1 MTIANKITLS
11 RIALIPVALILLFI
25 PQLQTEISGFFQ
37 ITIAQLT
44 FSILFIIASLTDFL
58 DGYLARK
65 RNEVT
70 TFGKFLD
77 PIADKILVFT
87 ALIFL
92 PVFPFWQTQFSVK
105 ISGIY
110 LFLLFYLVSVLLIL
124 TREFLV
130 TAARLVAVGQNKV
143 VAAAWLGKVKTAFTL
158 VALIWL
164 LFNGFGLDNM
174 LFSYFP
180 IISFSLILISVIFTI
195 WSGMQYIWQL
205 REEIFKSV

>member
-11 RIALIPVALILLFI
+11 RIALIPVSLILLFVPSLQAEI
-25 PQLQTEISGFFQ
+25 PGFFQ
-37 ITIAQLT
+37 ITIAQLV
-44 FSILFIIASLTDFL
+44 FLVLFCLASLTDFL

-65 RNEVT
+65 RGEVT

-92 PVFPFWQTQFSVK
+92 PVFPFWQAQFSIK
-105 ISGIY
+105 ISGIH
-110 LFLLFYLVSVLLIL
+110 LFLLLYLVSVLLIL

-130 TAARLVAVGQNKV
+130 TAARLVAVGENKV

-158 VALIWL
+158 GVLIWL
-164 LFNGFGLDNM
+164 LFNGFSLDKM
-174 LFSYFP
+174 ITPYFP
-180 IISFSLILISVIFTI
+180 VISLSLILISVILTI
-195 WSGMQYIWQL
+195 WSGLKYIWQL
-205 REEIFKSV
+205 RAEIFKSV

>member
-11 RIALIPVALILLFI
+11 RIALIPVALILLFV
-25 PQLQTEISGFFQ
+25 PSLRTEIRGFFQ
-37 ITIAQLT
+37 ITIAQLV
-44 FSILFIIASLTDFL
+44 FSILFIIASVTDFL

-92 PVFPFWQTQFSVK
+92 PVFPFWQAQFSVK
-105 ISGIY
+105 ISGLH
-110 LFLLFYLVSVLLIL
+110 LFLMLYLVSVLLIL
-124 TREFLV
+124 AREFLV
-130 TAARLVAVGQNKV
+130 TAARLVAVAENKV

-164 LFNGFGLDNM
+164 LFNGFGLDKM

-180 IISFSLILISVIFTI
+180 IISFALILISVILTI
-195 WSGMQYIWQL
+195 WSGLQYIWQL
-205 REEIFKSV
+205 RAEIFKSV

>member
-11 RIALIPVALILLFI
+11 RIALIPVSLILLFV
-25 PQLQTEISGFFQ
+25 PSLQVEIRGFFQ
-37 ITIAQLT
+37 ITIAQLV
-44 FSILFIIASLTDFL
+44 FLVLFCFASFTDFL

-65 RNEVT
+65 RGEVT

-92 PVFPFWQTQFSVK
+92 PVFPFWQAQFSAK
-105 ISGIY
+105 IVGIR
-110 LFLLFYLVSVLLIL
+110 LFLLLYLVSVLLIL

-130 TAARLVAVGQNKV
+130 TAARLVAVGENKV

-164 LFNGFGLDNM
+164 LFNGFGLDKM

-180 IISFSLILISVIFTI
+180 IISFSLILISVILTI
-195 WSGMQYIWQL
+195 WSGLQYIWQL
-205 REEIFKSV
+205 RVEIFKSV

>member
-11 RIALIPVALILLFI
+11 RIALIPVSLILLFVPSLQAEI
-25 PQLQTEISGFFQ
+25 PSFFQ
-37 ITIAQLT
+37 ITIAQLV
-44 FSILFIIASLTDFL
+44 FLLLFCLASLTDFL

-65 RNEVT
+65 RGEVT

-92 PVFPFWQTQFSVK
+92 PVFPFWQAQFSIK
-105 ISGIY
+105 ISGIR
-110 LFLLFYLVSVLLIL
+110 LFLLLYLVSVLLIL

-130 TAARLVAVGQNKV
+130 TAARLVAVGENKV
-143 VAAAWLGKVKTAFTL
+143 VAAAWLGKIKTAFTL
-158 VALIWL
+158 SALIWL
-164 LFNGFGLDNM
+164 LFNGFSLDKM
-174 LFSYFP
+174 ITPRFP
-180 IISFSLILISVIFTI
+180 VISFALILISVLLTI

-205 REEIFKSV
+205 RSEIFKSV

>member
-11 RIALIPVALILLFI
+11 RIALIPVSLILLFV
-25 PQLQTEISGFFQ
+25 PSLQAEIRGFFQ
-37 ITIAQLT
+37 ITIAQLV
-44 FSILFIIASLTDFL
+44 FLLLFCIASFTDFL

-65 RNEVT
+65 RGEVT

-92 PVFPFWQTQFSVK
+92 PVFPFWQTQFRME
-105 ISGIY
+105 ILGIR
-110 LFLLFYLVSVLLIL
+110 LFLLLYLVSVLLIL

-130 TAARLVAVGQNKV
+130 TAARLVAVGENKV

-180 IISFSLILISVIFTI
+180 IISFSLILISVILTI
-195 WSGMQYIWQL
+195 WSGLQYIWQL
-205 REEIFKSV
+205 RAEITKSV

>member
-11 RIALIPVALILLFI
+11 RIALIPVSLILLFV
-25 PQLQTEISGFFQ
+25 PSLQVEIRGFFQ
-37 ITIAQLT
+37 ITIAQLV
-44 FSILFIIASLTDFL
+44 FLVLFCFASFTDFL

-65 RNEVT
+65 RGEVT

-92 PVFPFWQTQFSVK
+92 PVFPFWQAQFSAK
-105 ISGIY
+105 IAGIH

-130 TAARLVAVGQNKV
+130 TAARLVAVGENKV

-164 LFNGFGLDNM
+164 LFNGFGLDKM
-174 LFSYFP
+174 LFPYFP
-180 IISFSLILISVIFTI
+180 LISFSLILISVILTI
-195 WSGMQYIWQL
+195 WSGLQYIWQL
-205 REEIFKSV
+205 RAEIFKSV

>member
-11 RIALIPVALILLFI
+11 RIALIPVSLILLFI
-25 PQLQTEISGFFQ
+25 PSLQAEIRGFFQ
-37 ITIAQLT
+37 ITIAQLV
-44 FSILFIIASLTDFL
+44 FLLLFCLASFTDFL

-65 RNEVT
+65 RGEVT

-92 PVFPFWQTQFSVK
+92 PVFPFWQEQFSVK
-105 ISGIY
+105 IAGIH
-110 LFLLFYLVSVLLIL
+110 LFLLLYLVSVLLIL

-130 TAARLVAVGQNKV
+130 TAARLVAVGENKV

-174 LFSYFP
+174 LFPYFP
-180 IISFSLILISVIFTI
+180 IISFSLILISVILTI
-195 WSGMQYIWQL
+195 WSGLQYIWQL
-205 REEIFKSV
+205 RAEIFKSV

>member
-11 RIALIPVALILLFI
+11 RIALIPVSLILLFV
-25 PQLQTEISGFFQ
+25 PSLQTEIPGFFQ
-37 ITIAQLT
+37 ITIAQLV
-44 FSILFIIASLTDFL
+44 FLVLFFLASLTDFL

-65 RNEVT
+65 RGEVT

-87 ALIFL
+87 ALLFL
-92 PVFPFWQTQFSVK
+92 PVFPFWQAQFSIK
-105 ISGIY
+105 ISGIH
-110 LFLLFYLVSVLLIL
+110 LFLLLYLVSVLLIL

-130 TAARLVAVGQNKV
+130 TAARLVAVGENKV

-158 VALIWL
+158 GVLIWL
-164 LFNGFGLDNM
+164 LFNGFSLDK
-174 LFSYFP
+174 LITPRFP
-180 IISFSLILISVIFTI
+180 VISFALILISVFLTI

-205 REEIFKSV
+205 RAEIFKSV

>member
-11 RIALIPVALILLFI
+11 RITLIPVALILLFV
-25 PQLQTEISGFFQ
+25 PSLQTEIRGFFQ
-37 ITIAQLT
+37 ITVAQLV
-44 FSILFIIASLTDFL
+44 FSIFFIIASATDFL

-92 PVFPFWQTQFSVK
+92 PVFPFWQAQFSVK

-124 TREFLV
+124 KREFLV
-130 TAARLVAVGQNKV
+130 TAARLVAVGENKV

-164 LFNGFGLDNM
+164 LFNGFGLDKM

-180 IISFSLILISVIFTI
+180 IISFSLILISVVLTI

-205 REEIFKSV
+205 RAEIFKSV

>member
-11 RIALIPVALILLFI
+11 RIALIPVALILLFV
-25 PQLQTEISGFFQ
+25 PSLRTEIRGFFQ
-37 ITIAQLT
+37 ITIAQLV
-44 FSILFIIASLTDFL
+44 FSILFIIASVTDFL

-92 PVFPFWQTQFSVK
+92 PVFPFWQAQFSVK
-105 ISGIY
+105 ISGLH
-110 LFLLFYLVSVLLIL
+110 LFLMLYLVSVLLIL
-124 TREFLV
+124 AREFLV
-130 TAARLVAVGQNKV
+130 TAARLVAVAENKV

-164 LFNGFGLDNM
+164 LFNGFGLDKM

-180 IISFSLILISVIFTI
+180 IISFALILISVILTI
-195 WSGMQYIWQL
+195 WSGLQYIWQL
-205 REEIFKSV
+205 RVEIFKSV

>member
-11 RIALIPVALILLFI
+11 RIALIPVALILLFV
-25 PQLQTEISGFFQ
+25 PSLRTEIRGFFQ
-37 ITIAQLT
+37 ITIAQLV
-44 FSILFIIASLTDFL
+44 FSILFIIASVTDFL

-92 PVFPFWQTQFSVK
+92 PVFPFWQTQFSIK
-105 ISGIY
+105 ISGIH
-110 LFLLFYLVSVLLIL
+110 LFLLLYLVSVILIL

-130 TAARLVAVGQNKV
+130 TAARLVAVGENKV

-174 LFSYFP
+174 LFPYFP
-180 IISFSLILISVIFTI
+180 IISFSLIIISVILTI

-205 REEIFKSV
+205 RAEIFKSV

>member
-11 RIALIPVALILLFI
+11 RIALIPVTLILLFV
-25 PQLQTEISGFFQ
+25 PSLRTEIRGFFQ
-37 ITIAQLT
+37 ITIVQLV
-44 FSILFIIASLTDFL
+44 FSILFIIASVTDFL

-92 PVFPFWQTQFSVK
+92 PVFPFWQAQFSVK
-105 ISGIY
+105 ISGLH
-110 LFLLFYLVSVLLIL
+110 LFLMLYLVSVLLIL
-124 TREFLV
+124 AREFLV
-130 TAARLVAVGQNKV
+130 TAARLVAVAENKV

-174 LFSYFP
+174 LFPYFP
-180 IISFSLILISVIFTI
+180 IISFSLILISVILTI
-195 WSGMQYIWQL
+195 WSGLQYIWQL
-205 REEIFKSV
+205 RAEIFKSV

>member
-11 RIALIPVALILLFI
+11 RITLIPVALILLFV
-25 PQLQTEISGFFQ
+25 PSLQTKIRGFFQ
-37 ITIAQLT
+37 ITIAQLV
-44 FSILFIIASLTDFL
+44 FLVLFCFASFTDFL

-92 PVFPFWQTQFSVK
+92 PVFPFWQAQFSVK
-105 ISGIY
+105 ISGLH
-110 LFLLFYLVSVLLIL
+110 LFLMLYLVSVLLIL
-124 TREFLV
+124 AREFLV
-130 TAARLVAVGQNKV
+130 TAARLVAVAENKV

-164 LFNGFGLDNM
+164 LFNGFGLDKM

-180 IISFSLILISVIFTI
+180 IISFALILMSVILTI
-195 WSGMQYIWQL
+195 WSGLQYIWQL
-205 REEIFKSV
+205 RAEIFKSV

>member
-11 RIALIPVALILLFI
+11 RIALIPVSLILLFVPSLQAEI
-25 PQLQTEISGFFQ
+25 PGFFQ
-37 ITIAQLT
+37 ITIAQLV
-44 FSILFIIASLTDFL
+44 FLVLFCLASLTDFL

-65 RNEVT
+65 RGEVT

-92 PVFPFWQTQFSVK
+92 PFFPFWQVQFSIK
-105 ISGIY
+105 ISGIH
-110 LFLLFYLVSVLLIL
+110 LFLLLYLVSVLLIL

-130 TAARLVAVGQNKV
+130 TAARLVAVGENKV

-158 VALIWL
+158 GVLIWL
-164 LFNGFGLDNM
+164 LFNGFSLDKM
-174 LFSYFP
+174 ITPCFP
-180 IISFSLILISVIFTI
+180 VISFTLILISVILTI
-195 WSGMQYIWQL
+195 WSGIKYIWQL
-205 REEIFKSV
+205 RAEIFKSV

>member
-11 RIALIPVALILLFI
+11 RIALIPVALILLFV
-25 PQLQTEISGFFQ
+25 PSLQTEIHGFFQ
-37 ITIAQLT
+37 ITIVQLV
-44 FSILFIIASLTDFL
+44 FSIFFIIASVTDFW

-92 PVFPFWQTQFSVK
+92 PVFPFWQAQFSVK
-105 ISGIY
+105 ISGLH
-110 LFLLFYLVSVLLIL
+110 LFLMLYLVSVLLIL
-124 TREFLV
+124 AREFLV
-130 TAARLVAVGQNKV
+130 TAARLVAVAENKV

-164 LFNGFGLDNM
+164 LFNGFGLDKM

-180 IISFSLILISVIFTI
+180 IISFALILMSVILTI
-195 WSGMQYIWQL
+195 WSGLQYIWQL
-205 REEIFKSV
+205 RAEIFKSV

>member
-11 RIALIPVALILLFI
+11 RIALIPVSLILLFV
-25 PQLQTEISGFFQ
+25 PRLQAEIRGFFQ
-37 ITIAQLT
+37 ITIAQLV
-44 FSILFIIASLTDFL
+44 FLVLFCLASFTDFL

-65 RNEVT
+65 RGEVT

-92 PVFPFWQTQFSVK
+92 PVFPFWQTQFSAK
-105 ISGIY
+105 IVGIR
-110 LFLLFYLVSVLLIL
+110 LFLLLYLVSVLLIL

-130 TAARLVAVGQNKV
+130 TAARLVAVGENKV

-164 LFNGFGLDNM
+164 LFNGFGLDKM

-180 IISFSLILISVIFTI
+180 IISFSLILISVILTI
-195 WSGMQYIWQL
+195 WSGLQYIWQL
-205 REEIFKSV
+205 RVEIFKSV

>member
-11 RIALIPVALILLFI
+11 RIALIPVSLILLFI
-25 PQLQTEISGFFQ
+25 PQLQAEISGFFQ

-44 FSILFIIASLTDFL
+44 FSILFIIASFTDFL

-92 PVFPFWQTQFSVK
+92 PVFPFWQAQFSAK
-105 ISGIY
+105 ISGLH
-110 LFLLFYLVSVLLIL
+110 LFLLLYLVSILLIL
-124 TREFLV
+124 AREFLV
-130 TAARLVAVGQNKV
+130 TAARLVAVAENKI

-174 LFSYFP
+174 LFPYFP
-180 IISFSLILISVIFTI
+180 IISFSLILISVILTI
-195 WSGMQYIWQL
+195 WSGLQYIWQL

>member
-11 RIALIPVALILLFI
+11 RIALIPVSLILLFVPSLQAEI
-25 PQLQTEISGFFQ
+25 PGFFQ
-37 ITIAQLT
+37 ITIAQLV
-44 FSILFIIASLTDFL
+44 FLLLFCLASLTDFL

-65 RNEVT
+65 RGEVT

-92 PVFPFWQTQFSVK
+92 PVFPFWQAQFSIK
-105 ISGIY
+105 ISGIH
-110 LFLLFYLVSVLLIL
+110 LFLLLYLVSVLLIL

-130 TAARLVAVGQNKV
+130 TAARLVAVGENKV

-158 VALIWL
+158 GALIWL
-164 LFNGFGLDNM
+164 LFNGFSLDKM
-174 LFSYFP
+174 ITPRFP
-180 IISFSLILISVIFTI
+180 VISFTLILISVILTI
-195 WSGMQYIWQL
+195 WSGLKYIWQL
-205 REEIFKSV
+205 RAEIFKSV

>member
-11 RIALIPVALILLFI
+11 RITLIPVALILLFV
-25 PQLQTEISGFFQ
+25 PSLRTEIRGFFQ
-37 ITIAQLT
+37 ITIVQLV
-44 FSILFIIASLTDFL
+44 FSILFIIASVTDFL

-92 PVFPFWQTQFSVK
+92 PVFPFWRAQFSVK
-105 ISGIY
+105 ISG
-110 LFLLFYLVSVLLIL
+110 LHVFLMLYLVSVLLIL
-124 TREFLV
+124 AREFLV
-130 TAARLVAVGQNKV
+130 TAARLVAVAENKV

-174 LFSYFP
+174 LFPYFP
-180 IISFSLILISVIFTI
+180 IISFSLILISVILTI
-195 WSGMQYIWQL
+195 WSGLQYIWQL
-205 REEIFKSV
+205 RAEIFKSV

>member
-11 RIALIPVALILLFI
+11 RIALIPVALILLSV
-25 PQLQTEISGFFQ
+25 PSLRTEIRGFFQ
-37 ITIAQLT
+37 ITIAQLV
-44 FSILFIIASLTDFL
+44 FSILFIIASVTDFL

-92 PVFPFWQTQFSVK
+92 PVFPFWQAQFSVK
-105 ISGIY
+105 ISGLH
-110 LFLLFYLVSVLLIL
+110 LFLMLYLVSVLLIL
-124 TREFLV
+124 AREFLV
-130 TAARLVAVGQNKV
+130 TAARLVAVAENKV

-164 LFNGFGLDNM
+164 LFNGFGLDKM

-180 IISFSLILISVIFTI
+180 IISFALILISVILTI
-195 WSGMQYIWQL
+195 WSGLQYIWQL
-205 REEIFKSV
+205 RVEIFKSV

>member
-11 RIALIPVALILLFI
+11 RIALIPVTLILLFV
-25 PQLQTEISGFFQ
+25 PSLRTEIRGFFQ
-37 ITIAQLT
+37 ITIVQLV
-44 FSILFIIASLTDFL
+44 FSILFIIASVTDFL

-92 PVFPFWQTQFSVK
+92 PVFPFWQAQFSVK
-105 ISGIY
+105 ISGLN
-110 LFLLFYLVSVLLIL
+110 LFLMLYLVSVLLIL
-124 TREFLV
+124 AREFLV
-130 TAARLVAVGQNKV
+130 TAARLVAVAENKV

-164 LFNGFGLDNM
+164 LFNGFGLDKM

-180 IISFSLILISVIFTI
+180 IISFTLILISVILTI
-195 WSGMQYIWQL
+195 WSGLQYIWQL
-205 REEIFKSV
+205 RAEIFKSV

>member
-11 RIALIPVALILLFI
+11 RIALIPVALILLFV
-25 PQLQTEISGFFQ
+25 PSLRTEIRGFFQ
-37 ITIAQLT
+37 ITIVQLV
-44 FSILFIIASLTDFL
+44 FSILFIIASVTDFL

-92 PVFPFWQTQFSVK
+92 PVFPFWQAQFSVK
-105 ISGIY
+105 ISGLH
-110 LFLLFYLVSVLLIL
+110 LFLMLYLVSVLLIL
-124 TREFLV
+124 AREFLV
-130 TAARLVAVGQNKV
+130 TAARLVVVAENKV

-158 VALIWL
+158 VSLIWL
-164 LFNGFGLDNM
+164 LFNGFGLDKM

-180 IISFSLILISVIFTI
+180 IISFALILISVILTI
-195 WSGMQYIWQL
+195 WSGLQYIWQL
-205 REEIFKSV
+205 RAEIFKSV

>member
-25 PQLQTEISGFFQ
+25 PQLQAEINGFFQ
-37 ITIAQLT
+37 ITIAQLVFT
-44 FSILFIIASLTDFL
+44 ILFIIASFTDFL

-92 PVFPFWQTQFSVK
+92 PVFPFWQAQFSVK

-180 IISFSLILISVIFTI
+180 IISFSLILISVILTI
-195 WSGMQYIWQL
+195 WSGLQYIRQL
-205 REEIFKSV
+205 RTEVFKSL

>member
-11 RIALIPVALILLFI
+11 RITLIPAALILLFV
-25 PQLQTEISGFFQ
+25 PSLQAEIRGFFQ
-37 ITIAQLT
+37 ITIAQLVFLVL
-44 FSILFIIASLTDFL
+44 FSIASFTDFL

-65 RNEVT
+65 RGEVT

-92 PVFPFWQTQFSVK
+92 PVFPFWQAQFSVK
-105 ISGIY
+105 IAGIH
-110 LFLLFYLVSVLLIL
+110 LFLLLYLVSVLLIL

-130 TAARLVAVGQNKV
+130 TAARLVAVGENKV

-174 LFSYFP
+174 LFPYFP
-180 IISFSLILISVIFTI
+180 LISFSLILISVILTI
-195 WSGMQYIWQL
+195 WSGLQYIWQL
-205 REEIFKSV
+205 RAEIFKSV

>member
-11 RIALIPVALILLFI
+11 RIALIPVSLILLFVPSLQAEI
-25 PQLQTEISGFFQ
+25 PSFFQ
-37 ITIAQLT
+37 ITIAQLV
-44 FSILFIIASLTDFL
+44 FLVLFCLASLTDFL

-65 RNEVT
+65 RGEVT

-92 PVFPFWQTQFSVK
+92 PVFQFWQAQFSSK
-105 ISGIY
+105 ISGIR
-110 LFLLFYLVSVLLIL
+110 LFLLLYLVSVLLIL

-130 TAARLVAVGQNKV
+130 TAARLVAVGENKV
-143 VAAAWLGKVKTAFTL
+143 VAAAWLGKIKTAFTL
-158 VALIWL
+158 GALIWL
-164 LFNGFGLDNM
+164 LFNGFSLDKM
-174 LFSYFP
+174 ITPRFP
-180 IISFSLILISVIFTI
+180 VISFALILISVLLTI

-205 REEIFKSV
+205 RAEIFKSV

>member
-11 RIALIPVALILLFI
+11 RIALIPVSLILLFVPSLQAEI
-25 PQLQTEISGFFQ
+25 PGFFQ
-37 ITIAQLT
+37 ITIAQLV
-44 FSILFIIASLTDFL
+44 FLVLFCLASLTDFL

-65 RNEVT
+65 RGEVT

-92 PVFPFWQTQFSVK
+92 PVFPFWQAQFNIK
-105 ISGIY
+105 ISGIH
-110 LFLLFYLVSVLLIL
+110 LFLLLYLVSVLLIL

-130 TAARLVAVGQNKV
+130 TAARLVAVGENKV
-143 VAAAWLGKVKTAFTL
+143 VAAAWLGKIKTAFTL
-158 VALIWL
+158 GALIWL
-164 LFNGFGLDNM
+164 LFNGFSLDKM
-174 LFSYFP
+174 ITPRFP
-180 IISFSLILISVIFTI
+180 VISFALILISVILTI

-205 REEIFKSV
+205 RAEIFKSV

>member
-11 RIALIPVALILLFI
+11 RIALIPVALILLFV
-25 PQLQTEISGFFQ
+25 PSLRTEIRGFFQ
-37 ITIAQLT
+37 ITIVQLV
-44 FSILFIIASLTDFL
+44 FSILFIIASVTDFL

-92 PVFPFWQTQFSVK
+92 PVFPFWQEQISLK
-105 ISGIY
+105 ISGIH
-110 LFLLFYLVSVLLIL
+110 LFLLLYLVSVLLIL

-130 TAARLVAVGQNKV
+130 TAARLVAVGENKV

-174 LFSYFP
+174 LFPYFP
-180 IISFSLILISVIFTI
+180 IISFSLILISVILTV

-205 REEIFKSV
+205 RAEIFKSV

>member
-11 RIALIPVALILLFI
+11 RIALIPVSLILLFVPSLQAEI
-25 PQLQTEISGFFQ
+25 PSFFQ
-37 ITIAQLT
+37 ITIAQLV
-44 FSILFIIASLTDFL
+44 FLLLFCLASLTDFL

-65 RNEVT
+65 RGEVT

-92 PVFPFWQTQFSVK
+92 PVFPFWQAQFSIK
-105 ISGIY
+105 ISGIR
-110 LFLLFYLVSVLLIL
+110 LFLLLYLVSVLLIL

-130 TAARLVAVGQNKV
+130 TAARLVAVGENKV

-158 VALIWL
+158 GALIWL
-164 LFNGFGLDNM
+164 LFNGFSLDKM
-174 LFSYFP
+174 ITPRFP
-180 IISFSLILISVIFTI
+180 VISFALILISVILTI
-195 WSGMQYIWQL
+195 WSGLKYIWQL
-205 REEIFKSV
+205 RTEIFKSV

>member
-11 RIALIPVALILLFI
+11 RIALIPVALILLFV
-25 PQLQTEISGFFQ
+25 PSLRAEIRGFFQ
-37 ITIAQLT
+37 ITIAQLV
-44 FSILFIIASLTDFL
+44 FSILFIIASVTDFL

-92 PVFPFWQTQFSVK
+92 PVFPFWQAQFSVK
-105 ISGIY
+105 ISGLH
-110 LFLLFYLVSVLLIL
+110 LFLMLYLVSVLLIL
-124 TREFLV
+124 AREFLV
-130 TAARLVAVGQNKV
+130 TAARLVAVAENKV

-164 LFNGFGLDNM
+164 FFNGFGLDNM
-174 LFSYFP
+174 LFPYFP
-180 IISFSLILISVIFTI
+180 IISFSLILISVILTI

-205 REEIFKSV
+205 RAEIFKSV

>member
-11 RIALIPVALILLFI
+11 RIALIPVSVILLFI
-25 PQLQTEISGFFQ
+25 PQLTKPISGFFQ
-37 ITIAQLT
+37 ITIAQLCFT
-44 FSILFIIASLTDFL
+44 ILFILASFTDFL

-87 ALIFL
+87 ALLFI
-92 PVFPFWQTQFSVK
+92 PTFPFWRLQFAKQIGS
-105 ISGIY
+105 IS
-110 LFLLFYLVSVLLIL
+110 LFWLLYLVAFLLIL

-130 TAARLVAVGQNKV
+130 TAARLVAVSANKV

-164 LFNGFGLDNM
+164 LFNGFNLDD
-174 LFSYFP
+174 LVF
-180 IISFSLILISVIFTI
+180 ISFPLISFGLILISVVLTL
-195 WSGMQYIWQL
+195 WSGFTYIWQL
-205 REEIFKSV
+205 RAEIFKSV

>member
-11 RIALIPVALILLFI
+11 RIALIPVSLILLFVPSLQAEI
-25 PQLQTEISGFFQ
+25 PGFFQ
-37 ITIAQLT
+37 ITIAQLV
-44 FSILFIIASLTDFL
+44 FLVLFCLASLTDFL

-65 RNEVT
+65 RGEVT

-92 PVFPFWQTQFSVK
+92 PVFPFWQAQFSIK
-105 ISGIY
+105 ISGIR
-110 LFLLFYLVSVLLIL
+110 LFLLLYLVSVLLIL

-130 TAARLVAVGQNKV
+130 TAARLVAVGENKV

-158 VALIWL
+158 GALIWL
-164 LFNGFGLDNM
+164 LFNGFSLDKM
-174 LFSYFP
+174 ITHRFP
-180 IISFSLILISVIFTI
+180 VISFSLILISVLLTI
-195 WSGMQYIWQL
+195 WSGMQYICPL
-205 REEIFKSV
+205 RAEIFKSV

>member
-11 RIALIPVALILLFI
+11 RIALIPVSLILFFV
-25 PQLQTEISGFFQ
+25 PSLQAEVPGFFQ
-37 ITIAQLT
+37 ITIAQLV

-65 RNEVT
+65 RKEVT

-92 PVFPFWQTQFSVK
+92 PVFPFWQAQFSVK

-130 TAARLVAVGQNKV
+130 TAARLVAVGENKV

-158 VALIWL
+158 VVLIWL

-174 LFSYFP
+174 LFPYFP
-180 IISFSLILISVIFTI
+180 IISFSLILISVILTI

-205 REEIFKSV
+205 RAEIFKSV

>member
-11 RIALIPVALILLFI
+11 RITLIPVALILLFV
-25 PQLQTEISGFFQ
+25 PSLQAEIRGFFQ
-37 ITIAQLT
+37 ITIAQLV
-44 FSILFIIASLTDFL
+44 FLVLFCIASFTDFL
-58 DGYLARK
+58 DGHLARK

-92 PVFPFWQTQFSVK
+92 PVFPFWQAQFSVK
-105 ISGIY
+105 IAGIH
-110 LFLLFYLVSVLLIL
+110 LFLLLYLVSVLLIL

-130 TAARLVAVGQNKV
+130 TAARLVAVGENKV

-164 LFNGFGLDNM
+164 LFNGFGLDKM

-180 IISFSLILISVIFTI
+180 IISFSLILISVILTI
-195 WSGMQYIWQL
+195 WSGLQYIWQL
-205 REEIFKSV
+205 RVEIFKSV

>member
-11 RIALIPVALILLFI
+11 RIALIPVALILLFV
-25 PQLQTEISGFFQ
+25 PGLQTEIRGFFQ
-37 ITIAQLT
+37 ITIAQLV
-44 FSILFIIASLTDFL
+44 FSILFIIASVTDFL

-77 PIADKILVFT
+77 PIADKILVLT

-92 PVFPFWQTQFSVK
+92 PVFPSWQSQFSVK

-130 TAARLVAVGQNKV
+130 TAARLVAVRENKV

-158 VALIWL
+158 AALIWL

-180 IISFSLILISVIFTI
+180 IISFSLILISVILTI
-195 WSGMQYIWQL
+195 WSGLQYIWQL
-205 REEIFKSV
+205 RAEIFKSV

>member
-11 RIALIPVALILLFI
+11 RIALIPVALILLFV
-25 PQLQTEISGFFQ
+25 PSLQTEIRGFFQ
-37 ITIAQLT
+37 ITIVQLV
-44 FSILFIIASLTDFL
+44 FSILFIIASVTDFL

-92 PVFPFWQTQFSVK
+92 PVFPFWQAQFSVK
-105 ISGIY
+105 ISGLH
-110 LFLLFYLVSVLLIL
+110 LFLMLYLVSVLLIL
-124 TREFLV
+124 AREFLV
-130 TAARLVAVGQNKV
+130 TAARLVAVAENKV

-164 LFNGFGLDNM
+164 LFNGFGLDKM

-180 IISFSLILISVIFTI
+180 IISFALILISVILTI
-195 WSGMQYIWQL
+195 WSGLLYIWQL
-205 REEIFKSV
+205 RAEIFKSV

>member
-11 RIALIPVALILLFI
+11 RIALIPVSLILLFV
-25 PQLQTEISGFFQ
+25 PSLQAEIRGFFQ
-37 ITIAQLT
+37 ITIAQLV
-44 FSILFIIASLTDFL
+44 FILLFCLASFTDFL

-65 RNEVT
+65 RGEVT

-92 PVFPFWQTQFSVK
+92 PVFPFWQVQFSIK
-105 ISGIY
+105 ISGIC
-110 LFLLFYLVSVLLIL
+110 LFLLLYLVSVLLIL

-130 TAARLVAVGQNKV
+130 TAARLVAVGENKV

-158 VALIWL
+158 GALIWL
-164 LFNGFGLDNM
+164 LFNGFSLDKM
-174 LFSYFP
+174 ITPHFP
-180 IISFSLILISVIFTI
+180 VISFSLILISVILTI
-195 WSGMQYIWQL
+195 WSGLKYIWQL
-205 REEIFKSV
+205 RAEIFKSV

>member
-11 RIALIPVALILLFI
+11 RITLIPVSLILLFV
-25 PQLQTEISGFFQ
+25 PSLQAEIRGFFQ
-37 ITIAQLT
+37 ITVAQLV
-44 FSILFIIASLTDFL
+44 FLVLFCIASFTDFL

-65 RNEVT
+65 RGEVT

-92 PVFPFWQTQFSVK
+92 PVFPFWQAQFSVK
-105 ISGIY
+105 IAGIH
-110 LFLLFYLVSVLLIL
+110 LFLLLYLVSVLLIL

-130 TAARLVAVGQNKV
+130 TAARLVAVGENKV

-164 LFNGFGLDNM
+164 LFNGFGLDKM

-180 IISFSLILISVIFTI
+180 IISFSLILISVILTI
-195 WSGMQYIWQL
+195 WSGLQYIWQL
-205 REEIFKSV
+205 RVEIFKSV

>member
-11 RIALIPVALILLFI
+11 RIALIQVALILLFV
-25 PQLQTEISGFFQ
+25 PSLWTEIRGFFQ
-37 ITIAQLT
+37 ITIAQLV
-44 FSILFIIASLTDFL
+44 FSILFIIASVTDFL

-92 PVFPFWQTQFSVK
+92 PVFPFWQAQFSHK
-105 ISGIY
+105 IAGIH
-110 LFLLFYLVSVLLIL
+110 LFLLLYLVSVLLIL

-130 TAARLVAVGQNKV
+130 TAARLVAVGENKV

-174 LFSYFP
+174 LFPYFP
-180 IISFSLILISVIFTI
+180 IISFSLILISVILTI

-205 REEIFKSV
+205 RAEIFKSV